1 MTSFAPMRALLARLR
16 LGGERSGTCAGV
28 VALLAV
34 FAAFA
39 VAGSRHDSVTV
50 DEFAIVPS
58 GYAKLLHPGM
68 ANWLNPVNPPLGQ
81 LAVALPLL
89 ARGAHLP
96 EAWLGAETP
105 ERENWESFISG
116 SPSWPAR
123 GNPGGGCVF
132 SEDSPPSRRSRS
144 SSPARSTASRG

>member
-1 MTSFAPMRALLARLR
+1 MRAPSARLR
-16 LGGERSGTCAGV
+16 LGRDRSGTRAGV

-34 FAAFA
+34 FAALA

-58 GYAKLLHPGM
+58 GYAKLVHPGA

-89 ARGAHLP
+89 AGGARLP
-96 EAWLGAETP
+96 ESWLEAEAP
-105 ERENWESFISG
+105 ELRWAVG
-116 SPSWPAR
+116 Q
-123 GNPGGGCVF
+123 
-132 SEDSPPSRRSRS
+132 
-144 SSPARSTASRG
+144 